1 MMYLSGVNHMN
12 GGSVVAVLSGL
23 VIFMLL
29 GLLLLLFFFGSRL
42 RRIEYCAYTDQ
53 VTGGMNR
60 IGLEKKS
67 RKYLNGKTL
76 QHTVVVMEVCNYRQ
90 MLHAFGR
97 EKTEQA
103 LKYLY
108 GIIKTNLGNTEPM
121 ARINGGTFCFFIK
134 NREKS
139 AILTRLNRI
148 ADHVDRQ
155 NRKEQVSYQ
164 IEIRFGIC
172 IPETCEETLEEIQ
185 ERITEELENSEEQ
198 LCFCQNRKGN
208 SPVRKWELIQQME
221 TSLTNGDF
229 LVYLQPKVQL
239 SDSRIVGAE
248 ALLRWR
254 HPERGMLKP
263 EMFVP
268 LLEEFHLIAR
278 FDLYLFE
285 QVCLYMDKWRKEGK
299 SPCPISVNLS
309 HETIRQKDFL
319 DPYVQLVQKYS
330 IAPEMIEFELS
341 RTLQEQDVVVIR
353 QIVERI
359 HACNFRCSLD
369 RFGGSTVLLHLLR
382 ELDVDTVKMDSSFFS
397 GENNNRRNRFV
408 VEAILKIASQMQI
421 RTVAEGIDNDSQVR
435 YLQQAGC
442 DMVQGYYYFQP
453 LSLEE
458 FSHTVYQKGELR
470 YVEEDNNRPAQADTA
485 FAHNASGNIVMF
497 SMLLDSDRVIFSNLF
512 SPVLEGQTIVS
523 NAMSLFRYSELI
535 HENDRKD
542 FFNLLDRCRKENG
555 WVENSMRFYTARGRY
570 EWLEMHLYKESIP
583 AAGETVV
590 FGTLVNMAGWKNEVN
605 RWKDKANRDALTG
618 LYNREY
624 FEQFAGA
631 SLEKNLQ
638 TTAAIIF
645 VDIDDF
651 KQVNDTMGHVVGDDV
666 ICWFAKRV
674 LGVFRHTDI
683 VARYGGDEFVV
694 FVNGISREDLRKRLQ
709 QLCDGFRYPYR
720 NGDVEYAVSGSI
732 GAAMYP
738 EDGESYLQLLD
749 CADSALYEAKRQ
761 GKNCFVIYTS
771 DLEQPPQ

>member
-1 MMYLSGVNHMN
+1 MN
-12 GGSVVAVLSGL
+12 GGSVVAVLSSL
-23 VIFMLL
+23 VIFLFVSFLFLL
-29 GLLLLLFFFGSRL
+29 AFSGSRL
-42 RRIEYCAYTDQ
+42 RRIERCVHTDQ
-53 VTGGMNR
+53 VTGGLNH

-67 RKYLNGKTL
+67 GKFLTGKNL
-76 QHTVVVMEVCNYRQ
+76 QYAVVMMEVCNYRQ
-90 MLHAFGR
+90 MVHAFGR
-97 EKTEQA
+97 EKTGQT
-103 LKYLY
+103 LKGLY
-108 GIIKTNLGNTEPM
+108 GIIKASLGNTEPI
-121 ARINGGTFCFFIK
+121 ARIHGGTFCFLIK
-134 NREKS
+134 NREKN

-148 ADHVDRQ
+148 ADHVDRE
-155 NRKEQVSYQ
+155 NRKEQQPYRM
-164 IEIRFGIC
+164 ELRFGIC
-172 IPETCEETLEEIQ
+172 IPESGGETLEEIQ
-185 ERITEELENSEEQ
+185 EKIAEALKSSEEQ
-198 LCFCQNRKGN
+198 LCFCQDKQGE
-208 SPVRKWELIQQME
+208 SSVRKWELIQQME
-221 TSLTNGDF
+221 KSLSNGDF

-239 SDSRIVGAE
+239 RDGRIVGAE

-263 EMFVP
+263 EMFIP
-268 LLEEFHLIAR
+268 LLEEYHLIAR

-285 QVCLYMDKWRKEGK
+285 QICLHMDKWKKEGK
-299 SPCPISVNLS
+299 SPCPVSVNLS
-309 HETIRQKDFL
+309 HETVRQKNFL
-319 DPYVQLVQKYS
+319 EPYVSLAQQYG
-330 IAPEMIEFELS
+330 IAPELIEFELS
-341 RTLQEQDVVVIR
+341 RTLQEQDVAAIR
-353 QIVERI
+353 QVVETI

-382 ELDVDTVKMDSSFFS
+382 ELDVDAVKMDSSFFS
-397 GENNNRRNRFV
+397 SENNNRRNRFV

-421 RTVAEGIDNDSQVR
+421 RTVAEGIDNVSQVR

-458 FSHTVYQKGELR
+458 FARTVYQNGELR
-470 YVEEDNNRPAQADTA
+470 YVEEDNNRPAQTDMAY
-485 FAHNASGNIVMF
+485 AHNASSNIVMF
-497 SMLLDSDRVIFSNLF
+497 SLQLNSDRVFFSNLF
-512 SPVLEGQTIVS
+512 SPVLEGRPVVS
-523 NAMSLFRYSELI
+523 NAMSLFRYSDLI

-542 FFNLLDRCRKENG
+542 FFNLLERCQKETG

-570 EWLEMHLYKESIP
+570 EWLEMHLHKESVP
-583 AAGETVV
+583 TVGETVIS
-590 FGTLVNMAGWKNEVN
+590 GTLVNMAGWKNEVN

-631 SLEKNLQ
+631 ALEKNLL
-638 TTAAIIF
+638 TSAAIIF

-651 KQVNDTMGHVVGDDV
+651 KRVNDTMGHVVGDDV

-674 LGVFRHTDI
+674 LGAFRHTDI

-720 NGDVEYAVSGSI
+720 NGELEYPVSGSI

-738 EDGESYLQLLD
+738 EDGGSYLQLLD

-761 GKNCFVIYTS
+761 GKNGYVIYRPG
-771 DLEQPPQ
+771 LEQPPQ